1 MTLAID
7 IGGTKIAA
15 ANVID
20 GVCHDRRQQPM
31 PATEAEFLATIATL
45 AAGRPAP
52 ARAALA
58 VTGYTDGQRVRGVNR
73 HTITYWNDYPLVER
87 VGALLGCPVLAI
99 NDAQAAAWGEYTL
112 RGSECRNL
120 LYLTLSTG
128 VGGPLLLPGFIDLH
142 LHGGGG
148 ADTMDAG
155 DAIDTIAGCTPGM
168 APPACWPPP

>member
-58 VTGYTDGQRVRGVNR
+58 AVKPSCCVSIRRYF
-73 HTITYWNDYPLVER
+73 
-87 VGALLGCPVLAI
+87 
-99 NDAQAAAWGEYTL
+99 
-112 RGSECRNL
+112 
-120 LYLTLSTG
+120 STSS
-128 VGGPLLLPGFIDLH
+128 PHF
-142 LHGGGG
+142 
-148 ADTMDAG
+148 
-155 DAIDTIAGCTPGM
+155 
-168 APPACWPPP
+168 